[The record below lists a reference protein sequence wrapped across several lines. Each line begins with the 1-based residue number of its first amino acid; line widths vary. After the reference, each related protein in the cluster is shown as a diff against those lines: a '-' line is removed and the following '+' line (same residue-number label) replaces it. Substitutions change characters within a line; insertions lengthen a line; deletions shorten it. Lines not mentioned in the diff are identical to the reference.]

1 MRMVLEKALA
11 PHSSTLAW
19 KSHGQRS
26 LVGCSPGGLE
36 ESDMAEW
43 LHFHFSILCTGK
55 ANGNPLQCPCL
66 ENPRDG
72 VAQSQTRLKW
82 LSIDQV
88 SSRMHSPEAFSTCQ
102 SFSLPSPPP
111 VCHPEAFW
119 TSPLLTQGLL
129 WPRPCICPVGPILLP
144 SGLSPTLRVEPR
156 SGVCLS
162 AAEREGKGSCLW
174 SPGFSPPCY
183 GPWEV
188 ALPCHWSPVFFF
200 LMFGCAGSSLL
211 RGPSLVVVSG
221 GYSLL
226 QCWASHC
233 AGFPCRRAQTLGSQT
248 SGAAVCGLRSWGSW
262 AGASWLSS
270 CGV

>member
-1 MRMVLEKALA
+1 MATHFSV
-11 PHSSTLAW
+11 LAW
-19 KSHGQRS
+19 RI
-26 LVGCSPGGLE
+26 PGMGL
-36 ESDMAEW
+36 
-43 LHFHFSILCTGK
+43 
-55 ANGNPLQCPCL
+55 
-66 ENPRDG
+66 
-72 VAQSQTRLKW
+72 QSQTRLKW

-88 SSRMHSPEAFSTCQ
+88 SSRMHSPEAFNTCQ
-102 SFSLPSPPP
+102 NFSLPSPPP
-111 VCHPEAFW
+111 VSHPEAFW
-119 TSPLLTQGLL
+119 TSPLFTQGLR

-156 SGVCLS
+156 SGVCRQLQRERRRE
-162 AAEREGKGSCLW
+162 AACDPL
-174 SPGFSPPCY
+174 GFLHPTMDPEKLRY
-183 GPWEV
+183 L
-188 ALPCHWSPVFFF
+188 ALGVQYFFFFF

-233 AGFPCRRAQTLGSQT
+233 AGFPCRRAQTLGSQM
-248 SGAAVCGLRSWGSW
+248 SGAAVCALRSWGSW